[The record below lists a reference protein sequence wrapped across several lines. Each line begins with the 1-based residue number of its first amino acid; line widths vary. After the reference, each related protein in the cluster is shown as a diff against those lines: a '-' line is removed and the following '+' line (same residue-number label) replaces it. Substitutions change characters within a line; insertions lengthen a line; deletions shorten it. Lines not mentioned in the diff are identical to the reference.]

1 MRNINFC
8 ARTQVRDITLVLYYF
23 SLLAFFRLFLLRKV
37 KPKKVKPN
45 TYPLDESTL
54 LLTQPESP
62 SEEKSDSY
70 YYLYHNFRRVGF
82 ASTPQYEREDWEQEE
97 QGEEQAAVETHIS
110 KGVVISVVSFFV
122 DGAVDVTT
130 ASASFADWLVGEE
143 CSVRE
148 ARGGGFTGVMDGWAV
163 VVMWVWGRT
172 HRAATGPKWHL
183 LHVVVGGTL
192 YIVKRSS
199 RRTGRRARRPWQS
212 RVNASGLGV
221 RLCMHVSQ
229 LGLLSLVFPLWQ
241 NNRGKQQ

>member
-82 ASTPQYEREDWEQEE
+82 ASTPQYERED
-97 QGEEQAAVETHIS
+97 
-110 KGVVISVVSFFV
+110 
-122 DGAVDVTT
+122 
-130 ASASFADWLVGEE
+130 
-143 CSVRE
+143 
-148 ARGGGFTGVMDGWAV
+148 
-163 VVMWVWGRT
+163 
-172 HRAATGPKWHL
+172 
-183 LHVVVGGTL
+183 
-192 YIVKRSS
+192 
-199 RRTGRRARRPWQS
+199 
-212 RVNASGLGV
+212 
-221 RLCMHVSQ
+221 
-229 LGLLSLVFPLWQ
+229 
-241 NNRGKQQ
+241 